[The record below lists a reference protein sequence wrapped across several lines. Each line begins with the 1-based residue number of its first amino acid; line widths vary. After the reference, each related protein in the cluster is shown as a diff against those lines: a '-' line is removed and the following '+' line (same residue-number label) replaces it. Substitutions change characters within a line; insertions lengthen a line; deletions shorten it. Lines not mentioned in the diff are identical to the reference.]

1 MKKLRRLINKY
12 RIVIILKKT
21 SKNSEDIINQIIHN
35 GGSIIENRKNK
46 VTFRGLFLKLKWF
59 FLIDYPI
66 HWNCLRDVY
75 HLILYKYKTENLYI
89 VINFFHIIIINLVYF
104 FLLISFSIFWFSGP
118 ANYFFTF
125 FIFSFLFFT
134 LKTIWE
140 VWYIKKGIKNIV
152 NLY

>member
-21 SKNSEDIINQIIHN
+21 SINSEDIINQIIRN
-35 GGSIIENRKNK
+35 GGYIIENRKNK
-46 VTFRGLFLKLKWF
+46 ITFRGLFLKLKWF

-75 HLILYKYKTENLYI
+75 HLILYKCRANNLYI

-104 FLLISFSIFWFSGP
+104 FLLISFSIFGFLRQLI
-118 ANYFFTF
+118 
-125 FIFSFLFFT
+125 IFSHFLFLRF
-134 LKTIWE
+134 
-140 VWYIKKGIKNIV
+140 YF
-152 NLY
+152 LY

>member
-1 MKKLRRLINKY
+1 M
-12 RIVIILKKT
+12 KKT
-21 SKNSEDIINQIIHN
+21 SIKSEDIINQIIRN

-46 VTFRGLFLKLKWF
+46 ITFRGLFLKLKWF

-75 HLILYKYKTENLYI
+75 YLILYNCRAKNLYI
-89 VINFFHIIIINLVYF
+89 VINFFHIIIINLAYF
-104 FLLISFSIFWFSGP
+104 FLLISFSIFWFSGS

-125 FIFSFLFFT
+125 FILTFLFFI

-140 VWYIKKGIKNIV
+140 IWYVKKGIMNIV
-152 NLY
+152 NL